1 MFHMMVLLR
10 FTIHCTIVVQSLLL
24 KMCHII
30 DDEQE
35 ITCPESVRPSQGQ
48 GKGLPW
54 QQLGLNIF
62 FSLYA

>member
-1 MFHMMVLLR
+1 
-10 FTIHCTIVVQSLLL
+10 
-24 KMCHII
+24 MCHII